1 MAADKTVSMSFRV
14 LPTFKAQPETAVT
27 RENRSLTNKLDA
39 LVFAHCARHG
49 LSVLAATVS
58 QGNGAKK

>member
-14 LPTFKAQPETAVT
+14 LPKFTAQLETAAT
-27 RENRSLTNKLDA
+27 LENRSLTNKLDA

-49 LSVLAATVS
+49 LSVPAAKVS
-58 QGNGAKK
+58 QSKGDKK